1 MAPFGRI
8 LASACLCYCDIPRR
22 TGTHAKLHLA
32 APQAR
37 FLRLEESMTT
47 FKEMIGRVR
56 AQIREISPADA
67 RARAGEAVVID
78 VREADEWAQGHV
90 PGAVFVPRG
99 FLEPRIE
106 DKVPDRGQEVI
117 LYCAGGTRSA
127 LAARSLQD
135 LGYTNVSSMAGGF
148 GKWKEAGFPIQMPVT
163 LTPEQKQRY
172 SRHLLVP
179 EVGEAGQAKLLA
191 SKALLVGA
199 GGLGSPAGLYLAA
212 AGVGTIG
219 VIDSDVVD
227 LSNLQRQILHT
238 NDSVGK
244 SKTESAE
251 RTLRAL
257 NPDVKVIRHDLRLD
271 SGNVMD
277 VIAPYDVILDGSD
290 NFSTK
295 YLVNDAA
302 VLANK
307 PNLYGSIF
315 RFDGQASTFVP
326 RQGPCYRCLFPEPTP
341 TELAPS
347 CDEAGVLGVLPG
359 IIGVVQATEA
369 VKLILGKGRPLIGR
383 LLTYDAL
390 EMSFQEYKVRRD
402 PNCAVCGDHPTIREV
417 TDLEWSCHF
426 EPRAPRPA
434 AVS

>member
-1 MAPFGRI
+1 
-8 LASACLCYCDIPRR
+8 
-22 TGTHAKLHLA
+22 
-32 APQAR
+32 
-37 FLRLEESMTT
+37 
-47 FKEMIGRVR
+47 
-56 AQIREISPADA
+56 
-67 RARAGEAVVID
+67 
-78 VREADEWAQGHV
+78 
-90 PGAVFVPRG
+90 
-99 FLEPRIE
+99 
-106 DKVPDRGQEVI
+106 
-117 LYCAGGTRSA
+117 
-127 LAARSLQD
+127 
-135 LGYTNVSSMAGGF
+135 MAGGF
-148 GKWKEAGFPIQMPVT
+148 GKWKEAGFPIQMPAA
-163 LTPEQKQRY
+163 LTAEQKQRY

-219 VIDSDVVD
+219 VVDSDVVD

-244 SKTESAE
+244 PKTESAE
-251 RTLRAL
+251 STLRAL

-271 SGNVMD
+271 SSNIMG

-295 YLVNDAA
+295 YLINDAA

-341 TELAPS
+341 VELAPS

-359 IIGVVQATEA
+359 MIGMVQATEA

-390 EMSFQEYKVRRD
+390 EMAFSEYKIRRD
-402 PNCAVCGDHPTIREV
+402 PNCAVCGDHPTIKEV

-426 EPRAPRPA
+426 EPRAPRAA

>member
-1 MAPFGRI
+1 
-8 LASACLCYCDIPRR
+8 
-22 TGTHAKLHLA
+22 
-32 APQAR
+32 
-37 FLRLEESMTT
+37 
-47 FKEMIGRVR
+47 
-56 AQIREISPADA
+56 
-67 RARAGEAVVID
+67 
-78 VREADEWAQGHV
+78 
-90 PGAVFVPRG
+90 
-99 FLEPRIE
+99 
-106 DKVPDRGQEVI
+106 
-117 LYCAGGTRSA
+117 
-127 LAARSLQD
+127 
-135 LGYTNVSSMAGGF
+135 
-148 GKWKEAGFPIQMPVT
+148 
-163 LTPEQKQRY
+163 
-172 SRHLLVP
+172 
-179 EVGEAGQAKLLA
+179 
-191 SKALLVGA
+191 VGA

-244 SKTESAE
+244 PKTESAE

-347 CDEAGVLGVLPG
+347 CDEAGVIGVLPG

>member
-1 MAPFGRI
+1 MADNVSKTQLLQTARSRVPEI
-8 LASACLCYCDIPRR
+8 TPAELA
-22 TGTHAKLHLA
+22 
-32 APQAR
+32 
-37 FLRLEESMTT
+37 
-47 FKEMIGRVR
+47 
-56 AQIREISPADA
+56 REIQSRKP
-67 RARAGEAVVID
+67 VLVD
-78 VREADEWAQGHV
+78 VREKDETDAGV
-90 PGAVFVPRG
+90 LPGARKVPRG
-99 FLEPRIE
+99 FLELRIE
-106 DKVPDRGQEVI
+106 ETVPDRDADLV
-117 LYCAGGTRSA
+117 LYCAGGTRSL
-127 LAARSLQD
+127 LAGRTLQDMGYSRVRSL
-135 LGYTNVSSMAGGF
+135 AGGY
-148 GKWKEAGFPIQMPVT
+148 GAWKSAGLPVEVPFR
-163 LTPEQKQRY
+163 LTDAQRNRY
-172 SRHLLVP
+172 SRHLLIP
-179 EVGEAGQAKLLA
+179 EVGEAGQAKLL
-191 SKALLVGA
+191 KAKVLLIGA

-244 SKTESAE
+244 PKTESAE

-271 SGNVMD
+271 SSNVME
-277 VIAPYDVILDGSD
+277 VFAPYDVILDGSD